1 MQKPVLP
8 GGGKFLLIILALS
21 LAECQ
26 NQEINRNQQI
36 SDFNYP
42 ENRNGILFFSS
53 LSHTQDFFESVSE
66 KLSQTEEP
74 RAILGALEESLN
86 FTSLRSENEINFRE
100 EEEEFSIEEIIAD
113 MNADFINDDLVK
125 ALLNPYYEVG
135 IENDV
140 YVFYSN
146 DQIYKISDGDF
157 ETLLAFRA
165 LPKGLD
171 KEVPLSVINS
181 KVQIEPN
188 ERFYLLVPEEN
199 DTIAARSCPMNISIL
214 VSPAECNPYLIS
226 LTAVRYCGF
235 PEECVVDEFIL
246 NFGDGSPEIVFND
259 VSRIDE
265 IQHTYSNT
273 GTYRISLR
281 TEAAD
286 CPPSLLST
294 RLYQIVDGIIC
305 TENETF
311 KTDFEHNDFFGIG
324 TKVWWNKNIF
334 GTYAGAFTHA
344 YQLTQ
349 SARWR
354 RSKQSISV
362 TIDATFRK
370 HSPNCGFEVTKT
382 ETDSCNSCKKK
393 RAAVR
398 QGKING
404 SLPTYAS
411 EEVHSTHSLVHPAH
425 ALANEMVLE
434 FCD

>member
-1 MQKPVLP
+1 
-8 GGGKFLLIILALS
+8 
-21 LAECQ
+21 
-26 NQEINRNQQI
+26 
-36 SDFNYP
+36 
-42 ENRNGILFFSS
+42 
-53 LSHTQDFFESVSE
+53 
-66 KLSQTEEP
+66 
-74 RAILGALEESLN
+74 
-86 FTSLRSENEINFRE
+86 
-100 EEEEFSIEEIIAD
+100 

-135 IENDV
+135 IENNV

-188 ERFYLLVPEEN
+188 ERFYLGVPEEN
-199 DTIAARSCPMNISIL
+199 DTIVDRSCPMYVRTSL
-214 VSPAECNPYLIS
+214 SPAECNPLLVS
-226 LTAVRYCGF
+226 LTAIRYCNFLGS
-235 PEECVVDEFIL
+235 EECDADQFIL
-246 NFGDGSPEIVFND
+246 NFGDGSPDIVFND

-265 IQHTYSNT
+265 IQHTYSGT
-273 GTYRISLR
+273 GTFLVSL
-281 TEAAD
+281 TTVAQD
-286 CPPSLLST
+286 CPPAYT
-294 RLYQIVDGIIC
+294 IITPYQIVDGVLC
-305 TENETF
+305 TDVERFES
-311 KTDFEHNDFFGIG
+311 KFEHNDFFGIAS
-324 TKVWWNKNIF
+324 KIWWNRNMF

-344 YQLTQ
+344 YNWASQT
-349 SARWR
+349 ARWR
-354 RSKQSISV
+354 RSNQSISV

-370 HSPNCGFEVTKT
+370 HSPNCGIEADKTK
-382 ETDSCNSCKKK
+382 TDSCNSCKKK

-398 QGKING
+398 QGRISG
-404 SLPTYAS
+404 SPPTYAS